1 MKKIKWLLM
10 ALCALTCTA
19 ITACD
24 LSALM
29 GDVGSSSVTISTES
43 ETESMTKSDE
53 NSSSASEET
62 SEDSMSES
70 DSTPDKNSD
79 SSSEIMSGPDTPQ
92 PPEDSTP
99 DDGGDEM
106 PEWQIEV
113 TVYFYTI
120 HFNDEPLMISRRVN
134 RDSTLKDFFNAYMGD
149 MVTLYNKAHGFANGD
164 ENAYDADFLK
174 EGFWQVDGRLMYEN
188 DRLAEGYPANAY
200 RLNMVFTP
208 SGAGMNIGICDCGD
222 PLNCVGYATIPFP
235 VGVYIADFV
244 NWAYSKGIFSM
255 TYEQSIMQGY
265 WTEAG
270 NDEPLTS
277 EYQTMQ
283 SVLCFVRGQ
292 GGQDEEVLP
301 SEFTVY
307 MPTVYE
313 YSWSEMGQVGGMA
326 TKDGQYTVSTG
337 SITVWEVY
345 QTIYGDNPDY
355 TFHYYMDG
363 VQVSEGT
370 ILTKDCTVVC
380 VADSVDVPLSEFT
393 ITVYMDG
400 MDEIS
405 YTYTRPV
412 AMRDTIEKYCTAMG
426 VKMSDYSW
434 EEPES
439 QMASFD
445 INTAWAYDITIRGF
459 VYVEPEKPTTHTIN
473 VRKYDGE
480 TETQES
486 YTIPLDMRSGDFI
499 REYLFP
505 AFDNDNPFDNEY
517 VFYFCSMYMSQ
528 LYGDEIFEYEK
539 DILMIKKSVLDA
551 GYTVKIDFM
560 NRGFDH
566 SEQYEQ
572 VYYEPR
578 TISAL
583 VYEMTYYNIDFMT
596 FQFTVDGKML
606 NAGEGKIFEE
616 YEIYPR
622 YKDITIVVRPAY
634 EVWVNVNTQDEG
646 DKTQMVMFYGG
657 ISLPAIAQAVGL
669 SRDFSEYAWKIGYS
683 EEYYWD
689 ENGFF
694 MTSEYSIP
702 VTIEARRV
710 YTNFYF
716 VNAEGMEL
724 YLESDIYG
732 DYGIW
737 WEWSVNVKT
746 AFERMIGGDPV
757 ENFDDYT
764 WIAKTEQGEF
774 TVTEND
780 ILSYLVSH
788 DYNYGE
794 MSMAYKTVYSI
805 IGTRKTVTVRVEE
818 SGINGQVEKG
828 EQNYNAGLTVGEI
841 LSGYGYT
848 QANVSWLMVEPLC
861 GGYSNNF
868 PMEWTWDSVVTWPIK
883 IVVWI

>member
-1 MKKIKWLLM
+1 MRKIKWLLM
-10 ALCALTCTA
+10 ALCALMCTA
-19 ITACD
+19 IAGCD

-29 GDVGSSSVTISTES
+29 SDMGVSSVPALTESVEDGSSL
-43 ETESMTKSDE
+43 
-53 NSSSASEET
+53 SEEEV
-62 SEDSMSES
+62 SEDSTSES
-70 DSTPDKNSD
+70 DSTPDKDSD

-99 DDGGDEM
+99 DDGDDPM
-106 PEWQIEV
+106 AEWQIEV

-120 HFNDEPLMISRRVN
+120 HFNDEPLTLSRRVD
-134 RDSTLKDFFNAYMGD
+134 RDSTLKDFFNAYMGE

-174 EGFWQVDGRLMYEN
+174 EGFWQVDGHLMYEN

-222 PLNCVGYATIPFP
+222 PLNCDAYATIPFP

-244 NWAYSKGIFSM
+244 DWAYSKGIFSM
-255 TYEQSIMQGY
+255 TYAQSITQGY
-265 WTEAG
+265 WTEVG
-270 NDEPLTS
+270 SEVPLTS

-292 GGQDEEVLP
+292 GEEVLP
-301 SEFTVY
+301 NDFTVY
-307 MPTVYE
+307 MPTIYE

-337 SITVWEVY
+337 EITVWEVY

-363 VQVSEGT
+363 VQVSEST

-380 VADSVDVPLSEFT
+380 VWDSVDVPLPEYT
-393 ITVYMDG
+393 LTVYMEG
-400 MDEIS
+400 RAQLS
-405 YTYTRPV
+405 YKYTRP
-412 AMRDTIEKYCTAMG
+412 ASMRDAIEKYCKATG
-426 VKMSDYSW
+426 IKMSDYAW
-434 EEPES
+434 CEPNS
-439 QMASFD
+439 QMAHFD
-445 INTAWAYDITIRGF
+445 INTAWAYDITIYGYT
-459 VYVEPEKPTTHTIN
+459 YVEPEKPTTQEIT
-473 VRKYDGE
+473 VWKYDGVAE
-480 TETQES
+480 TKELYNVPFEV
-486 YTIPLDMRSGDFI
+486 RSGDFI
-499 REYLFP
+499 RENLFP

-517 VFYFCSMYMSQ
+517 VFYFCGMYMDA
-528 LYGDEIFEYEK
+528 LYGDELFEYDNTK
-539 DILMIKKSVLDA
+539 ILMIKKSVLDA

-560 NRGFDH
+560 NRGYEY
-566 SEQYEQ
+566 SEEYEQ

-578 TISAL
+578 TLSAL

-596 FQFTVDGKML
+596 FQFTV
-606 NAGEGKIFEE
+606 NGEVLIANGEKIFEE

-622 YKDITIVVRPAY
+622 YKDITIVVRPVY

-646 DKTQMVMFYGG
+646 NKTQTVMFYGG

-669 SRDFSEYAWKIGYS
+669 NRDFSEYAWKIGYS

-689 ENGFF
+689 ETGFF
-694 MTSEYSIP
+694 MTSEYSVP

-716 VNAEGMEL
+716 ITADGMEL

-737 WEWSVNVKT
+737 WEWSVDVKT
-746 AFERMIGGDPV
+746 AFDKMIGGDPV
-757 ENFDDYT
+757 ENFDDFT
-764 WIAKTEQGEF
+764 WIAKSEQGEF
-774 TVTEND
+774 AVTAND
-780 ILSYLVSH
+780 VLSYLVSG
-788 DYNYGE
+788 DYYYGE

-818 SGINGQVEKG
+818 NGMNGQVEKG
-828 EQNYNAGLTVGEI
+828 EQSYNAGMTVGDI

-848 QANVSWLMVEPLC
+848 QADVSWFMVEPLC
-861 GGYSNNF
+861 GGYSNSF
-868 PMEWTWDSVVTWPIK
+868 PMEWNWDSAVTWPIK
-883 IVVWI
+883 ICVFLN